1 MLLELY
7 IRNFALIDEMR
18 IEYEA
23 GLNIITGETGSGK
36 SIMIDALSLALGKK
50 GSRSVVRNGAKKA
63 VIEAHFNI
71 YDEEIT
77 GFLEDLGI
85 EGDEDRLTITRE
97 ISSDGRSVSRV
108 NGRIVNQS
116 DLKDITTR
124 IITIH
129 GQNEYEQL
137 LTPSNQL
144 KLIDNFGGSE
154 TTDLLKEYEGHYQE
168 FLNIRKKILLL
179 NDDSDPLKI
188 QRELDLLSYEIDEI
202 READIKR
209 GEKEEIKEK
218 LLRLENSEKIRGSLR
233 FVYQKIYE
241 EKDSILDVLSR
252 CINKLEGVSE
262 YLPKGD
268 HWLEKLNE
276 AYYSLEDISHEFNAA
291 QEDPDDEEDIDR
303 LNIRL
308 DRVNQI
314 HRKYGKDL
322 DEVRMYLQAAIDRRE
337 EILSR
342 DVLNQKYSQELDEIQ
357 QNLVESAEKLSRMR
371 KEIALRLKKEIQ
383 LELDSLNMKDVQLE
397 IDFRKRDFMKT
408 GADQVEFLVSF
419 NKGEEPKAFSQIAS
433 GGEISR
439 FMLAFKTV
447 VARSDNIYSLIFDE
461 IDTGVSGL
469 AAQKIGIKLKEIS
482 RFRQVLCITHL
493 PQIASFADTH
503 FVVEKEQHQQ
513 DTQTRIKKLNFGERV
528 DELAKMMGGTEITK
542 STLQAA
548 KDLILKNSERV

>member
-71 YDEEIT
+71 HDEEIT
-77 GFLEDLGI
+77 RFLEDLGI